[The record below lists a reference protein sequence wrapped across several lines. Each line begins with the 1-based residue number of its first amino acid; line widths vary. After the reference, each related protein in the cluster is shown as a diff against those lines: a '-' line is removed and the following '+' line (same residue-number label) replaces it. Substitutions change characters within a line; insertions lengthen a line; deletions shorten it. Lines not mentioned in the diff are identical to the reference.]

1 MSRDYTIFFR
11 LEPEVAG
18 GAGAATVLDSSTHP
32 PRVAR
37 LEYHFD
43 GWLGD
48 DLRESSPCYI
58 VTERLKQAIEQADLT
73 GYSFDEVLV
82 TTSATFRELYSNR
95 TLPIGQ
101 AQVRRRS

>member
-1 MSRDYTIFFR
+1 MSRDYPSFFR

-18 GAGAATVLDSSTHP
+18 GPGAATVLDSSTHP

-48 DLRESSPCYI
+48 NVLRQYHLEHAI
-58 VTERLKQAIEQADLT
+58 VEP
-73 GYSFDEVLV
+73 FD
-82 TTSATFRELYSNR
+82 S
-95 TLPIGQ
+95 
-101 AQVRRRS
+101 